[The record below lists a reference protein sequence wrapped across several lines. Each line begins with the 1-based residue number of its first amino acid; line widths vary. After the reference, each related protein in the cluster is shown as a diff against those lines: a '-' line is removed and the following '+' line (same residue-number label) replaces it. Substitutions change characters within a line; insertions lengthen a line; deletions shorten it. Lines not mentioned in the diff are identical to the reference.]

1 MTKCVEPR
9 RPVIHA
15 ENAMHVAN
23 AFRWYAEK
31 GAIHVGAFVVMPDH
45 WHLLMH
51 VEKDVDDFVRTAAHW
66 ISRQTGTALR
76 PTGVHW
82 QDGFHETRIRSA
94 RQFQFV
100 RHYIE
105 ENPVRKALAETA
117 GGWQWSS
124 VSDRYKDIVPL
135 SWPFEFEE
143 E

>member
-1 MTKCVEPR
+1 
-9 RPVIHA
+9 
-15 ENAMHVAN
+15 MHIAD

-31 GAIHVGAFVVMPDH
+31 RSIHVGAFVVMPDH

-51 VEKDVDDFVRTAAHW
+51 SERDVSEFVGMAAHW
-66 ISRQTGTALR
+66 ISRQTGTVLR
-76 PTGVHW
+76 AAGVDW
-82 QDGFHETRIRSA
+82 QDGFHETRIRSV

-105 ENPVRKALAETA
+105 ENPVTKELAEMA

-124 VSDRYKDIVPL
+124 ASDKYKDIVPL